1 MKKIKIYHVTH
12 TALHTISLKNRMCGN
27 VPENI
32 HDGGSLEFPKGRG
45 ILKTKIFKV
54 QYEPKLEFPVGSR
67 GLNQKTLCG
76 GVQIFSGT
84 THKKVLV

>member
-1 MKKIKIYHVTH
+1 
-12 TALHTISLKNRMCGN
+12 MCGN

-84 THKKVLV
+84 YVSIYFIFLKDSVHTNAAQLL